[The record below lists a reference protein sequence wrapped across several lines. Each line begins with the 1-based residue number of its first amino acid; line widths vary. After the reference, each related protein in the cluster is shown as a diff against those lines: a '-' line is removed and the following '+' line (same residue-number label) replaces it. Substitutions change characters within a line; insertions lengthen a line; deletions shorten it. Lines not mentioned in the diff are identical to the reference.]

1 MHRLPVATQEEPGLW
16 GACFPKRVWVEQKT
30 SVSLR
35 RQPPCFRLGLGSRGA
50 CPSQTV
56 RGQQGEKKQVLQTGA
71 VAQWAEHPPGM
82 QKTQGSTPPQLSE
95 TRHGHIGEVEAGGSG
110 HQGHPQLHNGFKA
123 SLGYTRQCLKKQRI
137 QCTLPQPPPRRS
149 PRRGGQPG
157 QSCLLSAFPSPTP
170 GTNLKSAPVPRPLVP
185 SPQVTP
191 IKDRAASCSQERWDI
206 RGPCI
211 EPPWSL

>member
-1 MHRLPVATQEEPGLW
+1 MSQPDWQGTARREKAGSADWGCGPVGRAPTRHAKKPGLHPPPSFRKP
-16 GACFPKRVWVEQKT
+16 GTGTVGR
-30 SVSLR
+30 R
-35 RQPPCFRLGLGSRGA
+35 RQGDQGIRVILSYIMGSRPA
-50 CPSQTV
+50 
-56 RGQQGEKKQVLQTGA
+56 
-71 VAQWAEHPPGM
+71 WA
-82 QKTQGSTPPQLSE
+82 
-95 TRHGHIGEVEAGGSG
+95 TRDNVSK
-110 HQGHPQLHNGFKA
+110 N
-123 SLGYTRQCLKKQRI
+123 RI
-137 QCTLPQPPPRRS
+137 QCTLPQPPPRCS

-191 IKDRAASCSQERWDI
+191 TKDRAASCSQERWDI

>member
-1 MHRLPVATQEEPGLW
+1 MHVPARLSGDSKERKSRF
-16 GACFPKRVWVEQKT
+16 C
-30 SVSLR
+30 
-35 RQPPCFRLGLGSRGA
+35 RLGLWPSGQSTHPA
-50 CPSQTV
+50 C
-56 RGQQGEKKQVLQTGA
+56 KKPRA
-71 VAQWAEHPPGM
+71 P
-82 QKTQGSTPPQLSE
+82 PPQLSE